1 MSRQSVI
8 WPNALLLVSSRFP
21 HNTHHYNFPYG
32 EYRADMTEVPLKD
45 LTRLLSDNGSG
56 YVSRAFA
63 TT

>member
-8 WPNALLLVSSRFP
+8 WPNALLLVSLTTP
-21 HNTHHYNFPYG
+21 HHYNFPYG
-32 EYRADMTEVPLKD
+32 EYRADMTEVPLED
-45 LTRLLSDNGSG
+45 RTRLLSDNGQG